1 MSRFKTGQSGNPKGR
16 PRKGTATAEALRA
29 KLADRAGEV
38 LDTVVEAAL
47 AGDLQAARLVLE
59 RIVPPLRAQSQPVE
73 LLGLAHCQ
81 TLTERATAI
90 LAAVGAGELA
100 ADTGAQLLGA
110 LGTVAKIRETDEL
123 EARIRALEARDA
135 PQP

>member
-1 MSRFKTGQSGNPKGR
+1 MTFRKGQSGNPKGR
-16 PRKGTATAEALRA
+16 PKGRKTTAQALRERITE
-29 KLADRAGEV
+29 RAGEV